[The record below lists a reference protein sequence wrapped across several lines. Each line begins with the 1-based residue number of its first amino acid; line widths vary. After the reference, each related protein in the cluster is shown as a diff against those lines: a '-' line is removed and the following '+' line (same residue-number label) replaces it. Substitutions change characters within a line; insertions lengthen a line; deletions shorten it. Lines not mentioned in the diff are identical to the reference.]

1 MKGKLKYL
9 LFIAAMFV
17 CGFMTAPNVFAATLH
32 QEKTQYYYDRYYPDG
47 SEHSWY
53 FKHYTMDNEVAYC
66 IEPGVVE
73 GVNYPQT
80 NYSATGLP
88 NSIKERLLLI
98 GYYGYTY
105 PGHNTEKYRMATQG
119 MLWDTIIGIGDNT
132 KFSTAR
138 YGNGTV
144 VDISAEK
151 EEIERLIAHHYD
163 KPSFNG
169 SEYTLQVGET
179 ITITDTNNLLGNY
192 NISVTGANYSVD
204 GNNLTITPTVNG
216 NITVKLTKQMPYN
229 SEYKIFTVEGKQN
242 MMVPGTVDPVVA
254 SFKINS
260 YLGSLEMVKA
270 DRDIETAQGQA
281 TLKGA
286 VYGIYK
292 TDGTEVTRITTDEN
306 GYAKSGNVLSYG
318 SYYLKEIT
326 PSNGYYLDS
335 SKYDFDSKGQANV
348 SMNVTEEVV
357 TNYVSILKQYE
368 YINGN
373 TEFLTA
379 EKDIQFEISY
389 PDGTILSTITTDKNG
404 YATFDLPFGVWK
416 FHQVN
421 SSPNYEKIY
430 DFYVTVDYESE
441 IKNEV
446 VKSTLSKIDNVAP
459 KAFNIAS
466 SSKNAVELAKNG
478 KILFSA
484 SVEDANKMLSA
495 GGNKFY
501 GTQISKV
508 PGKNKNLFTGQTK
521 FTKETGLTKDLTKQQ
536 LTNVGMNAASMVV
549 GQYYMSE
556 INDKLEDIK
565 NSIDNISNFQDSEY
579 LSKLLHTCSKINEI
593 TENQN
598 DILSNEE
605 ARKNA
610 YSDIKEIETK
620 CAELLGQANIQ
631 IGKNIND
638 SELNAKQYFEKV
650 KTIDE
655 WHKRQQL
662 TQELLLKIGDL
673 RFALANGS
681 EKSNL
686 SHKQFNNYLD
696 TTNKVNNQLEL
707 WHNNYINKLGI
718 DVDKHRKK
726 GSLFR
731 VREKTI
737 GLIKED
743 WNYNKVEDSTI
754 KQISSQIEPKKY
766 NKLISDKKDDVIL
779 IQKYKGNYYNVPND
793 NNELEI
799 SED

>member
-1 MKGKLKYL
+1 MDLIYVML
-9 LFIAAMFV
+9 ILIV
-17 CGFMTAPNVFAATLH
+17 C
-32 QEKTQYYYDRYYPDG
+32 
-47 SEHSWY
+47 
-53 FKHYTMDNEVAYC
+53 
-66 IEPGVVE
+66 
-73 GVNYPQT
+73 
-80 NYSATGLP
+80 
-88 NSIKERLLLI
+88 LI
-98 GYYGYTY
+98 
-105 PGHNTEKYRMATQG
+105 
-119 MLWDTIIGIGDNT
+119 IIGILC
-132 KFSTAR
+132 
-138 YGNGTV
+138 YL
-144 VDISAEK
+144 
-151 EEIERLIAHHYD
+151 LIN
-163 KPSFNG
+163 KNQSK
-169 SEYTLQVGET
+169 ET
-179 ITITDTNNLLGNY
+179 ITEEKSENSMVVKNEQPSYFPAIQIIENN
-192 NISVTGANYSVD
+192 
-204 GNNLTITPTVNG
+204 
-216 NITVKLTKQMPYN
+216 
-229 SEYKIFTVEGKQN
+229 
-242 MMVPGTVDPVVA
+242 
-254 SFKINS
+254 
-260 YLGSLEMVKA
+260 
-270 DRDIETAQGQA
+270 DI
-281 TLKGA
+281 
-286 VYGIYK
+286 I
-292 TDGTEVTRITTDEN
+292 
-306 GYAKSGNVLSYG
+306 
-318 SYYLKEIT
+318 
-326 PSNGYYLDS
+326 PSNKAL
-335 SKYDFDSKGQANV
+335 
-348 SMNVTEEVV
+348 
-357 TNYVSILKQYE
+357 
-368 YINGN
+368 
-373 TEFLTA
+373 
-379 EKDIQFEISY
+379 
-389 PDGTILSTITTDKNG
+389 
-404 YATFDLPFGVWK
+404 
-416 FHQVN
+416 
-421 SSPNYEKIY
+421 
-430 DFYVTVDYESE
+430 

-459 KAFNIAS
+459 KASNIAS

-478 KILFSA
+478 KVLFSA
-484 SVEDANKMLSA
+484 SVEDANKMINV
-495 GGNKFY
+495 GKNKVI
-501 GTQISKV
+501 GTQIDVIKNKKL
-508 PGKNKNLFTGQTK
+508 GRNKNLFTGQTQ

-536 LTNVGMNAASMVV
+536 LTNAGMNAASMVV

-610 YSDIKEIETK
+610 YSDIKDIETK

-650 KTIDE
+650 KTIEE
-655 WHKRQQL
+655 WYKRQQV

-673 RFALANGS
+673 RFTLANGS

-726 GSLFR
+726 GSLFK

-766 NKLISDKKDDVIL
+766 NELISDKKDDVIL

-793 NNELEI
+793 NNELET

>member
-1 MKGKLKYL
+1 MDLIYVMLIL
-9 LFIAAMFV
+9 LV
-17 CGFMTAPNVFAATLH
+17 C
-32 QEKTQYYYDRYYPDG
+32 
-47 SEHSWY
+47 
-53 FKHYTMDNEVAYC
+53 
-66 IEPGVVE
+66 
-73 GVNYPQT
+73 
-80 NYSATGLP
+80 
-88 NSIKERLLLI
+88 LI
-98 GYYGYTY
+98 
-105 PGHNTEKYRMATQG
+105 
-119 MLWDTIIGIGDNT
+119 IIGILC
-132 KFSTAR
+132 
-138 YGNGTV
+138 YL
-144 VDISAEK
+144 
-151 EEIERLIAHHYD
+151 LIN
-163 KPSFNG
+163 KNQSK
-169 SEYTLQVGET
+169 ET
-179 ITITDTNNLLGNY
+179 ITEEKSENSMVVKNEQPSYFPAIQIIENN
-192 NISVTGANYSVD
+192 
-204 GNNLTITPTVNG
+204 
-216 NITVKLTKQMPYN
+216 
-229 SEYKIFTVEGKQN
+229 
-242 MMVPGTVDPVVA
+242 
-254 SFKINS
+254 
-260 YLGSLEMVKA
+260 
-270 DRDIETAQGQA
+270 DI
-281 TLKGA
+281 
-286 VYGIYK
+286 I
-292 TDGTEVTRITTDEN
+292 
-306 GYAKSGNVLSYG
+306 
-318 SYYLKEIT
+318 
-326 PSNGYYLDS
+326 PSNKAL
-335 SKYDFDSKGQANV
+335 
-348 SMNVTEEVV
+348 
-357 TNYVSILKQYE
+357 
-368 YINGN
+368 
-373 TEFLTA
+373 
-379 EKDIQFEISY
+379 
-389 PDGTILSTITTDKNG
+389 
-404 YATFDLPFGVWK
+404 
-416 FHQVN
+416 
-421 SSPNYEKIY
+421 
-430 DFYVTVDYESE
+430 

-459 KAFNIAS
+459 KASNIAS

-478 KILFSA
+478 KVLFSA
-484 SVEDANKMLSA
+484 SVEDANKMINV
-495 GGNKFY
+495 GKNKVI
-501 GTQISKV
+501 GTQIDV
-508 PGKNKNLFTGQTK
+508 IKNKKLGRSKNLFTGQTQ

-536 LTNVGMNAASMVV
+536 LTNAGMNAASMVV

-610 YSDIKEIETK
+610 YSDIKDIETK

-650 KTIDE
+650 KTIEE
-655 WHKRQQL
+655 WYKRQQV

-673 RFALANGS
+673 RFTLANGS

-726 GSLFR
+726 GSLFK

-793 NNELEI
+793 NNELET

>member
-1 MKGKLKYL
+1 MDLIYVMLIL
-9 LFIAAMFV
+9 LV
-17 CGFMTAPNVFAATLH
+17 C
-32 QEKTQYYYDRYYPDG
+32 
-47 SEHSWY
+47 
-53 FKHYTMDNEVAYC
+53 
-66 IEPGVVE
+66 
-73 GVNYPQT
+73 
-80 NYSATGLP
+80 
-88 NSIKERLLLI
+88 LI
-98 GYYGYTY
+98 
-105 PGHNTEKYRMATQG
+105 
-119 MLWDTIIGIGDNT
+119 IIGILC
-132 KFSTAR
+132 
-138 YGNGTV
+138 YL
-144 VDISAEK
+144 
-151 EEIERLIAHHYD
+151 LID
-163 KPSFNG
+163 KNQSK
-169 SEYTLQVGET
+169 ET
-179 ITITDTNNLLGNY
+179 ITEEKSENSMVVKDEQPSYFPAIQIIENN
-192 NISVTGANYSVD
+192 
-204 GNNLTITPTVNG
+204 
-216 NITVKLTKQMPYN
+216 
-229 SEYKIFTVEGKQN
+229 
-242 MMVPGTVDPVVA
+242 
-254 SFKINS
+254 
-260 YLGSLEMVKA
+260 
-270 DRDIETAQGQA
+270 DI
-281 TLKGA
+281 
-286 VYGIYK
+286 I
-292 TDGTEVTRITTDEN
+292 
-306 GYAKSGNVLSYG
+306 
-318 SYYLKEIT
+318 
-326 PSNGYYLDS
+326 PSNKAL
-335 SKYDFDSKGQANV
+335 
-348 SMNVTEEVV
+348 
-357 TNYVSILKQYE
+357 
-368 YINGN
+368 
-373 TEFLTA
+373 
-379 EKDIQFEISY
+379 
-389 PDGTILSTITTDKNG
+389 
-404 YATFDLPFGVWK
+404 
-416 FHQVN
+416 
-421 SSPNYEKIY
+421 
-430 DFYVTVDYESE
+430 

-459 KAFNIAS
+459 KASNIAS
-466 SSKNAVELAKNG
+466 SSKNAVELANNG
-478 KILFSA
+478 KVLFSA
-484 SVEDANKMLSA
+484 SVEDANKMINV
-495 GGNKFY
+495 GKNKVI
-501 GTQISKV
+501 GTQIDVIKNKKL
-508 PGKNKNLFTGQTK
+508 GRNKNLFTGQTQ

-579 LSKLLHTCSKINEI
+579 LSKLLHVCSKINEI

-610 YSDIKEIETK
+610 YSDIKDIETK

-650 KTIDE
+650 KMIEE
-655 WHKRQQL
+655 WYKRQQV

-673 RFALANGS
+673 RFTLANGS

-726 GSLFR
+726 GSLFK

-793 NNELEI
+793 NNELET

>member
-1 MKGKLKYL
+1 MDLIYVILIL
-9 LFIAAMFV
+9 LV
-17 CGFMTAPNVFAATLH
+17 C
-32 QEKTQYYYDRYYPDG
+32 
-47 SEHSWY
+47 
-53 FKHYTMDNEVAYC
+53 
-66 IEPGVVE
+66 
-73 GVNYPQT
+73 
-80 NYSATGLP
+80 
-88 NSIKERLLLI
+88 LI
-98 GYYGYTY
+98 
-105 PGHNTEKYRMATQG
+105 
-119 MLWDTIIGIGDNT
+119 IIGILC
-132 KFSTAR
+132 
-138 YGNGTV
+138 YL
-144 VDISAEK
+144 
-151 EEIERLIAHHYD
+151 LINKNHS
-163 KPSFNG
+163 K
-169 SEYTLQVGET
+169 ET
-179 ITITDTNNLLGNY
+179 ITEEKSENSMVVKDEQPSYFPAIQIIENN
-192 NISVTGANYSVD
+192 
-204 GNNLTITPTVNG
+204 
-216 NITVKLTKQMPYN
+216 
-229 SEYKIFTVEGKQN
+229 
-242 MMVPGTVDPVVA
+242 
-254 SFKINS
+254 
-260 YLGSLEMVKA
+260 
-270 DRDIETAQGQA
+270 DI
-281 TLKGA
+281 
-286 VYGIYK
+286 I
-292 TDGTEVTRITTDEN
+292 
-306 GYAKSGNVLSYG
+306 
-318 SYYLKEIT
+318 
-326 PSNGYYLDS
+326 PSNKAL
-335 SKYDFDSKGQANV
+335 
-348 SMNVTEEVV
+348 
-357 TNYVSILKQYE
+357 
-368 YINGN
+368 
-373 TEFLTA
+373 
-379 EKDIQFEISY
+379 
-389 PDGTILSTITTDKNG
+389 
-404 YATFDLPFGVWK
+404 
-416 FHQVN
+416 
-421 SSPNYEKIY
+421 
-430 DFYVTVDYESE
+430 

-459 KAFNIAS
+459 KASNIAS

-478 KILFSA
+478 KVLFSA
-484 SVEDANKMLSA
+484 SVEDANKMINV
-495 GGNKFY
+495 GKNKVI
-501 GTQISKV
+501 GTQIDVIKNKKL
-508 PGKNKNLFTGQTK
+508 GRNKNLFTGQTQ

-610 YSDIKEIETK
+610 YSDIKNIETK

-650 KTIDE
+650 KTIEE
-655 WHKRQQL
+655 WYKRQQV

-673 RFALANGS
+673 RFTLANGS

-726 GSLFR
+726 GSLFK

-793 NNELEI
+793 NNELET
-799 SED
+799 SEA

>member
-1 MKGKLKYL
+1 MDLIYVMLIL
-9 LFIAAMFV
+9 LV
-17 CGFMTAPNVFAATLH
+17 C
-32 QEKTQYYYDRYYPDG
+32 
-47 SEHSWY
+47 
-53 FKHYTMDNEVAYC
+53 
-66 IEPGVVE
+66 
-73 GVNYPQT
+73 
-80 NYSATGLP
+80 
-88 NSIKERLLLI
+88 LI
-98 GYYGYTY
+98 
-105 PGHNTEKYRMATQG
+105 
-119 MLWDTIIGIGDNT
+119 IIGILC
-132 KFSTAR
+132 
-138 YGNGTV
+138 YL
-144 VDISAEK
+144 
-151 EEIERLIAHHYD
+151 LIN
-163 KPSFNG
+163 KNQSK
-169 SEYTLQVGET
+169 ET
-179 ITITDTNNLLGNY
+179 ITEEKSENSMVVKNEQPSYFPAIQIIENN
-192 NISVTGANYSVD
+192 
-204 GNNLTITPTVNG
+204 
-216 NITVKLTKQMPYN
+216 
-229 SEYKIFTVEGKQN
+229 
-242 MMVPGTVDPVVA
+242 
-254 SFKINS
+254 
-260 YLGSLEMVKA
+260 
-270 DRDIETAQGQA
+270 DI
-281 TLKGA
+281 
-286 VYGIYK
+286 I
-292 TDGTEVTRITTDEN
+292 
-306 GYAKSGNVLSYG
+306 
-318 SYYLKEIT
+318 
-326 PSNGYYLDS
+326 PSNKAL
-335 SKYDFDSKGQANV
+335 
-348 SMNVTEEVV
+348 
-357 TNYVSILKQYE
+357 
-368 YINGN
+368 
-373 TEFLTA
+373 
-379 EKDIQFEISY
+379 
-389 PDGTILSTITTDKNG
+389 
-404 YATFDLPFGVWK
+404 
-416 FHQVN
+416 
-421 SSPNYEKIY
+421 
-430 DFYVTVDYESE
+430 

-459 KAFNIAS
+459 KASNIAS

-478 KILFSA
+478 KVLFSA
-484 SVEDANKMLSA
+484 SVEDANKMINV
-495 GGNKFY
+495 GKNKVI
-501 GTQISKV
+501 GTQIDVIKNKKL
-508 PGKNKNLFTGQTK
+508 GRNKNLFTGQTQ

-536 LTNVGMNAASMVV
+536 LTNAGMNAASMVV

-579 LSKLLHTCSKINEI
+579 LSKLLHTCSKIDEI

-610 YSDIKEIETK
+610 YSDIKDIETK

-650 KTIDE
+650 KTIEE
-655 WHKRQQL
+655 WYKRQQV

-673 RFALANGS
+673 RFTLANGS

-726 GSLFR
+726 GSLFK

-793 NNELEI
+793 NNELET

>member
-1 MKGKLKYL
+1 MDLIYVML
-9 LFIAAMFV
+9 ILIV
-17 CGFMTAPNVFAATLH
+17 C
-32 QEKTQYYYDRYYPDG
+32 
-47 SEHSWY
+47 
-53 FKHYTMDNEVAYC
+53 
-66 IEPGVVE
+66 
-73 GVNYPQT
+73 
-80 NYSATGLP
+80 
-88 NSIKERLLLI
+88 LI
-98 GYYGYTY
+98 
-105 PGHNTEKYRMATQG
+105 
-119 MLWDTIIGIGDNT
+119 IIGILC
-132 KFSTAR
+132 
-138 YGNGTV
+138 YL
-144 VDISAEK
+144 
-151 EEIERLIAHHYD
+151 LIN
-163 KPSFNG
+163 KNQSK
-169 SEYTLQVGET
+169 ET
-179 ITITDTNNLLGNY
+179 ITEEKSENSMVVKNEQPSYFPAIQIIENN
-192 NISVTGANYSVD
+192 
-204 GNNLTITPTVNG
+204 
-216 NITVKLTKQMPYN
+216 
-229 SEYKIFTVEGKQN
+229 
-242 MMVPGTVDPVVA
+242 
-254 SFKINS
+254 
-260 YLGSLEMVKA
+260 
-270 DRDIETAQGQA
+270 DI
-281 TLKGA
+281 
-286 VYGIYK
+286 I
-292 TDGTEVTRITTDEN
+292 
-306 GYAKSGNVLSYG
+306 
-318 SYYLKEIT
+318 
-326 PSNGYYLDS
+326 PSNKAL
-335 SKYDFDSKGQANV
+335 
-348 SMNVTEEVV
+348 
-357 TNYVSILKQYE
+357 
-368 YINGN
+368 
-373 TEFLTA
+373 
-379 EKDIQFEISY
+379 
-389 PDGTILSTITTDKNG
+389 
-404 YATFDLPFGVWK
+404 
-416 FHQVN
+416 
-421 SSPNYEKIY
+421 
-430 DFYVTVDYESE
+430 

-459 KAFNIAS
+459 KTFNIAS

-478 KILFSA
+478 KVLFSA
-484 SVEDANKMLSA
+484 SVEDANKMINV
-495 GGNKFY
+495 GKNKVI
-501 GTQISKV
+501 GTQIDVIKNKKL
-508 PGKNKNLFTGQTK
+508 GRNKNLFTGQTQ

-598 DILSNEE
+598 DILLNEE

-610 YSDIKEIETK
+610 YSDIKDIETK

-650 KTIDE
+650 KTIEE
-655 WHKRQQL
+655 WYKRQQV

-718 DVDKHRKK
+718 DIDKHRKK
-726 GSLFR
+726 GSLFK

-766 NKLISDKKDDVIL
+766 NKLISEKKDDVIL

-793 NNELEI
+793 NNELET

>member
-1 MKGKLKYL
+1 MDLIYVMLIL
-9 LFIAAMFV
+9 LV
-17 CGFMTAPNVFAATLH
+17 C
-32 QEKTQYYYDRYYPDG
+32 
-47 SEHSWY
+47 
-53 FKHYTMDNEVAYC
+53 
-66 IEPGVVE
+66 
-73 GVNYPQT
+73 
-80 NYSATGLP
+80 
-88 NSIKERLLLI
+88 LI
-98 GYYGYTY
+98 
-105 PGHNTEKYRMATQG
+105 
-119 MLWDTIIGIGDNT
+119 IIGILC
-132 KFSTAR
+132 
-138 YGNGTV
+138 YL
-144 VDISAEK
+144 
-151 EEIERLIAHHYD
+151 LIN
-163 KPSFNG
+163 KNQSK
-169 SEYTLQVGET
+169 ET
-179 ITITDTNNLLGNY
+179 ITEEKSENSMVVKDEQPSYFPAIQIIENN
-192 NISVTGANYSVD
+192 
-204 GNNLTITPTVNG
+204 
-216 NITVKLTKQMPYN
+216 
-229 SEYKIFTVEGKQN
+229 
-242 MMVPGTVDPVVA
+242 
-254 SFKINS
+254 
-260 YLGSLEMVKA
+260 
-270 DRDIETAQGQA
+270 DI
-281 TLKGA
+281 
-286 VYGIYK
+286 I
-292 TDGTEVTRITTDEN
+292 
-306 GYAKSGNVLSYG
+306 
-318 SYYLKEIT
+318 
-326 PSNGYYLDS
+326 PSNKAL
-335 SKYDFDSKGQANV
+335 
-348 SMNVTEEVV
+348 
-357 TNYVSILKQYE
+357 
-368 YINGN
+368 
-373 TEFLTA
+373 
-379 EKDIQFEISY
+379 
-389 PDGTILSTITTDKNG
+389 
-404 YATFDLPFGVWK
+404 
-416 FHQVN
+416 
-421 SSPNYEKIY
+421 
-430 DFYVTVDYESE
+430 

-459 KAFNIAS
+459 KASNIAS

-478 KILFSA
+478 KVLFSA
-484 SVEDANKMLSA
+484 SVEDANKMINV
-495 GGNKFY
+495 GKNKVI
-501 GTQISKV
+501 GTQIDV
-508 PGKNKNLFTGQTK
+508 IKNKKLGRNENLFTGQTQ
-521 FTKETGLTKDLTKQQ
+521 FTKETGLTKNLTKQQ
-536 LTNVGMNAASMVV
+536 LTNAGMNAASMVV

-610 YSDIKEIETK
+610 YSDIKDIETK

-655 WHKRQQL
+655 WYKRQQV

-673 RFALANGS
+673 RFTLANGS

-726 GSLFR
+726 GSLFK

-793 NNELEI
+793 NNELKT

>member
-1 MKGKLKYL
+1 MDLIYVMLIL
-9 LFIAAMFV
+9 LV
-17 CGFMTAPNVFAATLH
+17 C
-32 QEKTQYYYDRYYPDG
+32 
-47 SEHSWY
+47 
-53 FKHYTMDNEVAYC
+53 
-66 IEPGVVE
+66 
-73 GVNYPQT
+73 
-80 NYSATGLP
+80 
-88 NSIKERLLLI
+88 LI
-98 GYYGYTY
+98 
-105 PGHNTEKYRMATQG
+105 
-119 MLWDTIIGIGDNT
+119 IIGILC
-132 KFSTAR
+132 
-138 YGNGTV
+138 YL
-144 VDISAEK
+144 
-151 EEIERLIAHHYD
+151 LIN
-163 KPSFNG
+163 KNQSK
-169 SEYTLQVGET
+169 ET
-179 ITITDTNNLLGNY
+179 ITEEKSENSMVVKNEQPSYFPAIQIIENN
-192 NISVTGANYSVD
+192 
-204 GNNLTITPTVNG
+204 
-216 NITVKLTKQMPYN
+216 
-229 SEYKIFTVEGKQN
+229 
-242 MMVPGTVDPVVA
+242 
-254 SFKINS
+254 
-260 YLGSLEMVKA
+260 
-270 DRDIETAQGQA
+270 DI
-281 TLKGA
+281 
-286 VYGIYK
+286 I
-292 TDGTEVTRITTDEN
+292 
-306 GYAKSGNVLSYG
+306 
-318 SYYLKEIT
+318 
-326 PSNGYYLDS
+326 PSNKAL
-335 SKYDFDSKGQANV
+335 
-348 SMNVTEEVV
+348 
-357 TNYVSILKQYE
+357 
-368 YINGN
+368 
-373 TEFLTA
+373 
-379 EKDIQFEISY
+379 
-389 PDGTILSTITTDKNG
+389 
-404 YATFDLPFGVWK
+404 
-416 FHQVN
+416 
-421 SSPNYEKIY
+421 
-430 DFYVTVDYESE
+430 

-478 KILFSA
+478 KVLFSA

-508 PGKNKNLFTGQTK
+508 PGKNKNLFTGQTQ

-726 GSLFR
+726 GSLFK

>member
-1 MKGKLKYL
+1 MDLIYVML
-9 LFIAAMFV
+9 IILV
-17 CGFMTAPNVFAATLH
+17 C
-32 QEKTQYYYDRYYPDG
+32 
-47 SEHSWY
+47 
-53 FKHYTMDNEVAYC
+53 
-66 IEPGVVE
+66 
-73 GVNYPQT
+73 
-80 NYSATGLP
+80 
-88 NSIKERLLLI
+88 LI
-98 GYYGYTY
+98 
-105 PGHNTEKYRMATQG
+105 
-119 MLWDTIIGIGDNT
+119 IIGILC
-132 KFSTAR
+132 
-138 YGNGTV
+138 YL
-144 VDISAEK
+144 
-151 EEIERLIAHHYD
+151 LIN
-163 KPSFNG
+163 KNQSK
-169 SEYTLQVGET
+169 ET
-179 ITITDTNNLLGNY
+179 ITEEKSENSMVVKDEQPSYFPAIQIIENN
-192 NISVTGANYSVD
+192 
-204 GNNLTITPTVNG
+204 
-216 NITVKLTKQMPYN
+216 
-229 SEYKIFTVEGKQN
+229 
-242 MMVPGTVDPVVA
+242 
-254 SFKINS
+254 
-260 YLGSLEMVKA
+260 
-270 DRDIETAQGQA
+270 DI
-281 TLKGA
+281 
-286 VYGIYK
+286 I
-292 TDGTEVTRITTDEN
+292 
-306 GYAKSGNVLSYG
+306 
-318 SYYLKEIT
+318 
-326 PSNGYYLDS
+326 PSNKSL
-335 SKYDFDSKGQANV
+335 
-348 SMNVTEEVV
+348 
-357 TNYVSILKQYE
+357 
-368 YINGN
+368 
-373 TEFLTA
+373 
-379 EKDIQFEISY
+379 
-389 PDGTILSTITTDKNG
+389 
-404 YATFDLPFGVWK
+404 
-416 FHQVN
+416 
-421 SSPNYEKIY
+421 
-430 DFYVTVDYESE
+430 

-459 KAFNIAS
+459 KASNIAS

-478 KILFSA
+478 KVLFSA
-484 SVEDANKMLSA
+484 SVEDANKMINV
-495 GGNKFY
+495 GKNKVI
-501 GTQISKV
+501 GTQIDVIKNKKL
-508 PGKNKNLFTGQTK
+508 GRNKNLFTGQTQ

-536 LTNVGMNAASMVV
+536 LTNAGMNAASMVV

-610 YSDIKEIETK
+610 YSDIKDIETK

-650 KTIDE
+650 KTIEE
-655 WHKRQQL
+655 WYKRQQV

-673 RFALANGS
+673 RFTLANGS

-726 GSLFR
+726 GSLFK

-793 NNELEI
+793 NNELET

>member
-1 MKGKLKYL
+1 MYL
-9 LFIAAMFV
+9 IYV
-17 CGFMTAPNVFAATLH
+17 
-32 QEKTQYYYDRYYPDG
+32 
-47 SEHSWY
+47 
-53 FKHYTMDNEVAYC
+53 
-66 IEPGVVE
+66 
-73 GVNYPQT
+73 
-80 NYSATGLP
+80 
-88 NSIKERLLLI
+88 LLI
-98 GYYGYTY
+98 
-105 PGHNTEKYRMATQG
+105 
-119 MLWDTIIGIGDNT
+119 LLVCLIIIGILC
-132 KFSTAR
+132 
-138 YGNGTV
+138 YL
-144 VDISAEK
+144 
-151 EEIERLIAHHYD
+151 LIN
-163 KPSFNG
+163 KNQSK
-169 SEYTLQVGET
+169 ET
-179 ITITDTNNLLGNY
+179 ITEEKSENSMVVKNEQPSYFPAIQIIENN
-192 NISVTGANYSVD
+192 
-204 GNNLTITPTVNG
+204 
-216 NITVKLTKQMPYN
+216 
-229 SEYKIFTVEGKQN
+229 
-242 MMVPGTVDPVVA
+242 
-254 SFKINS
+254 
-260 YLGSLEMVKA
+260 
-270 DRDIETAQGQA
+270 DI
-281 TLKGA
+281 
-286 VYGIYK
+286 I
-292 TDGTEVTRITTDEN
+292 
-306 GYAKSGNVLSYG
+306 
-318 SYYLKEIT
+318 
-326 PSNGYYLDS
+326 PSNKAL
-335 SKYDFDSKGQANV
+335 
-348 SMNVTEEVV
+348 
-357 TNYVSILKQYE
+357 
-368 YINGN
+368 
-373 TEFLTA
+373 
-379 EKDIQFEISY
+379 
-389 PDGTILSTITTDKNG
+389 
-404 YATFDLPFGVWK
+404 
-416 FHQVN
+416 
-421 SSPNYEKIY
+421 
-430 DFYVTVDYESE
+430 

-459 KAFNIAS
+459 KTFNIAS

-478 KILFSA
+478 KVLFSA
-484 SVEDANKMLSA
+484 SVEDANKMINV
-495 GGNKFY
+495 GKNKVI
-501 GTQISKV
+501 GTQIDVIKNKKL
-508 PGKNKNLFTGQTK
+508 GRNKNLFTGQTQ

-536 LTNVGMNAASMVV
+536 LTNAGMNAASMVV

-610 YSDIKEIETK
+610 YSDIKDIETK

-650 KTIDE
+650 KTIEE
-655 WHKRQQL
+655 WYKRQQV

-718 DVDKHRKK
+718 DIDKHRKK
-726 GSLFR
+726 GSLFK

-793 NNELEI
+793 NNELET